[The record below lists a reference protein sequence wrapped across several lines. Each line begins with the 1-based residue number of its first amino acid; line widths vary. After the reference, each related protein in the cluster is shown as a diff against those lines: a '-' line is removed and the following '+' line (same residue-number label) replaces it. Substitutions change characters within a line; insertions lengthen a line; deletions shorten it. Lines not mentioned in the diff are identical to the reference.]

1 MSGKHIAAIVW
12 ALIAFVLAPAPA
24 RAQETEDS
32 PAPPGPAAGKPTPRP
47 PAPEGSVVAGSFP
60 RSFVIPGTD
69 VSLRIGGLVTGSV
82 LWYLKGANTGGALNN
97 TGGSSENYT
106 EGQGS
111 NGNLASIPLNGVPA
125 PGAVGF
131 AHSRSSTWDFSGKTS
146 RFFLDARGPSP
157 YGEVKG
163 YVELDFG
170 AVNPFTDLNNNRS
183 SVNGYIARFRQ
194 GYAALGG
201 LLVGQTQGTFTD
213 NDSLPELLDFNGQTG
228 INFVARTPQVRY
240 TYALGHGVTIAIAAE
255 NPTPSVAGPFGPYL
269 TDTNQIPNIGSC
281 AALTTPATSVRPG
294 RQRLAGPRARRTSQ
308 MRASAAAR
316 SSTPCKTL
324 CPISFCAAVSR
335 SPGGTCRLVWQ
346 RSATR

>member
-201 LLVGQTQGTFTD
+201 LLVLQKLRDFSRLKKHSSITLGITPLFSTDEPPSIGALACIGAAFSVQGLTI
-213 NDSLPELLDFNGQTG
+213 EFNG
-228 INFVARTPQVRY
+228 A
-240 TYALGHGVTIAIAAE
+240 H
-255 NPTPSVAGPFGPYL
+255 
-269 TDTNQIPNIGSC
+269 D
-281 AALTTPATSVRPG
+281 
-294 RQRLAGPRARRTSQ
+294 
-308 MRASAAAR
+308 
-316 SSTPCKTL
+316 
-324 CPISFCAAVSR
+324 SR
-335 SPGGTCRLVWQ
+335 VTCRAL
-346 RSATR
+346 